1 MGPFRRGRRDLPAPP
16 PSIDLKVQDTTY
28 RRLGEAMATVV
39 VTLGEPPPEAAKLV
53 IRTDSTAVTVEPMML
68 TREMP
73 GTKDET
79 HRMWFAVEL
88 SAVMFGD
95 GDFALKTED
104 GEAAV
109 PHPVA
114 QPAWGVSEPE
124 EAGAPI
130 PALAESSLRAAVA
143 ALEERAREAERVNAE
158 LTADGRRIG
167 EAVAATLAEVQRER
181 EQLLKLLG
189 ETPDQAEPG
198 EAYEPEA
205 PSPAP
210 AEPEAA
216 APRPDAFLSRL
227 HAARGAASAD
237 D

>member
-1 MGPFRRGRRDLPAPP
+1 
-16 PSIDLKVQDTTY
+16 
-28 RRLGEAMATVV
+28 
-39 VTLGEPPPEAAKLV
+39 
-53 IRTDSTAVTVEPMML
+53 
-68 TREMP
+68 
-73 GTKDET
+73 
-79 HRMWFAVEL
+79 MWFAVEL

-95 GDFALKTED
+95 GDFSVKTED

-124 EAGAPI
+124 EAGVPI

-158 LTADGRRIG
+158 LTADGRRMG

-181 EQLLKLLG
+181 EQLLKLVEETNG
-189 ETPDQAEPG
+189 ENEGGEVSEGEP
-198 EAYEPEA
+198 
-205 PSPAP
+205 PAP
-210 AEPEAA
+210 APDEPDAA

-227 HAARGAASAD
+227 HAARGAAAAD

>member
-1 MGPFRRGRRDLPAPP
+1 MGPFRRGKRELPAPP
-16 PSIDLKVQDTTY
+16 PSIDLKVEDASY
-28 RRLGEAMATVV
+28 RRLGDAMATVV
-39 VTLGEPPPEAAKLV
+39 VTLGEVPPDDAKLV
-53 IRTDSTAVTVEPMML
+53 IRTDTAAVTVEPMML

-73 GTKDET
+73 GAKNET

-95 GDFALKTED
+95 GDFSLKTAD

-109 PHPVA
+109 PHPIA
-114 QPAWGVSEPE
+114 LPAWGVSEPE

-130 PALAESSLRAAVA
+130 PALAEASLRAAVA
-143 ALEERAREAERVNAE
+143 ALEERAREAERTNAE
-158 LTADGRRIG
+158 LTENSRRIG

-181 EQLLKLLG
+181 EELLKRLG
-189 ETPDQAEPG
+189 EHAGSESDAG
-198 EAYEPEA
+198 EATEEA
-205 PSPAP
+205 PASDRL
-210 AEPEAA
+210 ESQAA
-216 APRPDAFLSRL
+216 APRPDAFLKRL